1 MQIPIKIGYYAIGEK
16 IGEGNYAE
24 VKLATHTIL
33 NTQVNK
39 HLSRA
44 SIKHSFSSWFNKLF
58 VPWA

>member
-39 HLSRA
+39 YLSRA
-44 SIKHSFSSWFNKLF
+44 SINYLCHDHAIVLKF
-58 VPWA
+58 V